1 MLRRAGPLFN
11 HYQTLGIGFRASALD
26 IKAAYRDLAKK
37 YHPDRNSNNPEAE
50 KRFREV
56 KEAYE
61 CLSNKVKRA
70 DYDKVWVMTGR
81 VKWATEGEAS
91 KPSSTEDETPGL
103 TRKEQAILYAIVLS
117 IPALTALKRQNAP
130 EVSAGDIPAGNRRA
144 ISWTEIPD
152 LAIPT
157 SHEDLVNAYYN
168 PLTDRWE
175 RLDSGQPVPTPLEL
189 VSYLTREHKG
199 LYQQIL
205 RTRSLRIPSKS
216 DVLQTRLVPREITVE
231 GMVSKMSVSH

>member
-11 HYQTLGIGFRASALD
+11 HYQTLGIGFRASAHD
-26 IKAAYRDLAKK
+26 IKTAYRDLAKK

-70 DYDKVWVMTGR
+70 DYEKDWVMTGR
-81 VKWATEGEAS
+81 VRWVPSGEAAKADS
-91 KPSSTEDETPGL
+91 GDNEAPGL

-117 IPALTALKRQNAP
+117 IPALTALNRRNAA
-130 EVSAGDIPAGNRRA
+130 EATTANSATENRRA

-175 RLDSGQPVPTPLEL
+175 RLESGQPAPTPIEL
-189 VSYLTREHKG
+189 VSYLTHEHKG

-205 RTRSLRIPSKS
+205 RTRSLRMPSKS
-216 DVLQTRLVPREITVE
+216 DVLQTRHVPREITVE
-231 GMVSKMSVSH
+231 GMVSKMNIPQ